1 MLLPSSIQRADD
13 LVGMA
18 MPTVALSWAEAVTPA
33 AIVAAPATASARK
46 VVFSFNMFHSL
57 GCQTVFSCRRER
69 WSCAA
74 SSLLCELD
82 VRLRATARGGLQQEG
97 VAGLRIGGTRRRI
110 HVLPGRGDEE
120 TRQIRADKSGAA
132 RLLCRHAERAQAL
145 ALRRVDV
152 DTASAPAGVPDV
164 SVGVAPRPV
173 KTADAG
179 VAQQHFRLAARQAGR
194 GIERHRVE
202 HRARSVGEVAGGA
215 IGREAD

>member
-33 AIVAAPATASARK
+33 AIVAAPASASARK

-57 GCQTVFSCRRER
+57 GCQTVFSCRREI
-69 WSCAA
+69 WWCAA

-120 TRQIRADKSGAA
+120 TRQTRTDKSGAA
-132 RLLCRHAERAQAL
+132 RLLCRHAQRTQAF

-152 DTASAPAGVPDV
+152 DAARAPARVPNLP
-164 SVGVAPRPV
+164 VGIAHRTVEA
-173 KTADAG
+173 ANAG
-179 VAQQHFRLAARQAGR
+179 VAQQHLRRAARQAGD
-194 GIERHRVE
+194 G
-202 HRARSVGEVAGGA
+202 
-215 IGREAD
+215 

>member
-33 AIVAAPATASARK
+33 AIVAAPASASARK

-57 GCQTVFSCRRER
+57 GCQTVFSCRREI
-69 WSCAA
+69 WCAA

-132 RLLCRHAERAQAL
+132 RLLCRHAERVQPL

-152 DTASAPAGVPDV
+152 D
-164 SVGVAPRPV
+164 
-173 KTADAG
+173 
-179 VAQQHFRLAARQAGR
+179 AARAP
-194 GIERHRVE
+194 
-202 HRARSVGEVAGGA
+202 
-215 IGREAD
+215 